1 MTFSSKSVNEW
12 LLWLVLYSSCVVQ
25 IARNWVVWG
34 GKERGK
40 KTQEVRFLKSIMVE
54 IKDVSLH

>member
-1 MTFSSKSVNEW
+1 MVGPVF
-12 LLWLVLYSSCVVQ
+12 LVCCSDCKKLGCL
-25 IARNWVVWG
+25 G